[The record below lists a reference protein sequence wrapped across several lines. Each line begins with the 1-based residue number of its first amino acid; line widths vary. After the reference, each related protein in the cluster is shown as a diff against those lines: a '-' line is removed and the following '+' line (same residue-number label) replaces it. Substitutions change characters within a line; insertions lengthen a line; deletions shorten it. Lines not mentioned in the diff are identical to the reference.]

1 MRKIKNVLKY
11 ILILLLVITP
21 FSISMVKADS
31 GWDTDYDSGGSSW
44 DSGGS
49 SYDSGSSWSS
59 SDYDSGS
66 SSGGS
71 MSGTEAFITL
81 VIFLAI
87 FILVIVLSRR
97 QSKSNTIITNPNVN
111 YIGNY
116 TDVSED
122 KIKQLMPDMTL
133 SQLKTMAYNKF
144 IDIQNAWMEF
154 EYDKLR
160 ELCTDEL
167 YNSYV
172 SQLDVLKLKN
182 GKNIMSD
189 FVVNGT
195 RIIDVIEEDDKVTVK
210 VFMNV
215 SFFDYVIN
223 TTNNQ
228 VTRGNKNVKVINN
241 YIMTFVRS
249 KNVSSQMITC
259 PNCGA
264 SNQLVTSGKCEYCG
278 STLVADANDFVL
290 SKKTNVNK

>member
-87 FILVIVLSRR
+87 FILVIALSRR
-97 QSKSNTIITNPNVN
+97 QGKSNTIITNPNVN

-116 TDVSED
+116 ADVSED

-172 SQLDVLKLKN
+172 AQLDVLKLKN
-182 GKNIMSD
+182 GKNIMSN

-223 TTNNQ
+223 TTNNKF
-228 VTRGNKNVKVINN
+228 TRGNKNVKVINN

>member
-87 FILVIVLSRR
+87 FSLVIVSSRR
-97 QSKSNTIITNPNVN
+97 QGKSNTIITNPNVN

-116 TDVSED
+116 SDVSED

-172 SQLDVLKLKN
+172 AQLDVLKLKN
-182 GKNIMSD
+182 GKNIMSN

>member
-1 MRKIKNVLKY
+1 MRKIKNFIKY
-11 ILILLLVITP
+11 VLILLLIITP
-21 FSISMVKADS
+21 FSLSLVKAES
-31 GWDTDYDSGGSSW
+31 GWDGDYDNGGSSW

-71 MSGTEAFITL
+71 MSGTEAMVTL
-81 VIFLAI
+81 IIFLI
-87 FILVIVLSRR
+87 IVIMIVTLSKRTG
-97 QSKSNTIITNPNVN
+97 KTNTIITNPNVN

-116 TDVSED
+116 SDVSED
-122 KIKQLMPDMTL
+122 KVIKLMPDMTL
-133 SQLKTMAYNKF
+133 ETLKNIAYYKF
-144 IDIQNAWMEF
+144 VSIQRAWMDF
-154 EYDKLR
+154 DYNQLR
-160 ELCTDEL
+160 KLCTDEL
-167 YNSYV
+167 YNSYI

-195 RIIDVIEEDDKVTVK
+195 RIIDVVEEDDKVTVK

-249 KNVSSQMITC
+249 KNVSSQMVNC

-264 SNQLVTSGKCEYCG
+264 DNQIVTSGKCEYCG

>member
-1 MRKIKNVLKY
+1 MRRIKNFIKY
-11 ILILLLVITP
+11 VLILLLVITP
-21 FSISMVKADS
+21 FSISMVRADS
-31 GWDTDYDSGGSSW
+31 GWDTDY

-59 SDYDSGS
+59 SDYGS
-66 SSGGS
+66 SSGSGGS
-71 MSGTEAFITL
+71 MSGTEAMITL
-81 VIFLAI
+81 IIFVIIIL
-87 FILVIVLSRR
+87 LVIVLSR
-97 QSKSNTIITNPNVN
+97 KSGKTNTIITNPNVN

-116 TDVSED
+116 NDVSED
-122 KIKQLMPDMTL
+122 KIINIIPDMTL
-133 SQLKTMAYNKF
+133 SKLKTMAYHKF
-144 IDIQNAWMEF
+144 IDIQKAWMEF
-154 EYDKLR
+154 DYDKLR

-167 YNSYV
+167 YNSYI

-189 FVVNGT
+189 FIVNGT
-195 RIIDVIEEDDKVTVK
+195 RVIDVVEEDDKVTVK

-249 KNVSSQMITC
+249 KNVSSQMVNC

-264 SNQLVTSGKCEYCG
+264 DNQIVTSGKCEYCG